1 MQKNFLSIYF
11 LKKVKRLTKAP
22 FTIYDDFDNID
33 NIDFGL
39 KKYQDH
45 IVCSYGY
52 KLTLIW
58 VCKITPCWFSLNNSE
73 KVKAATLAFCSIN

>member
-1 MQKNFLSIYF
+1 MQKFFLSIYF

-39 KKYQDH
+39 KN
-45 IVCSYGY
+45 I
-52 KLTLIW
+52 
-58 VCKITPCWFSLNNSE
+58 KITLFA
-73 KVKAATLAFCSIN
+73 VMATN